1 MVTAIGQKATELSRT
16 NPWWRG
22 GPWAAT
28 DVDLRRVEARSLGY
42 HADCLDNLTP
52 GGLYLLR
59 GPRRVG
65 KTVVVK
71 QTIEHLLADGIPP
84 TSIVRVAADGWS
96 AKDLRTVVQNAALPP
111 TPVGAAHWWFLDE
124 VTAVTGEWAQQVK
137 WLRDNDPDFAEATV
151 VLTGSS
157 AGELT
162 EAAGVLAGRRGTITA
177 ADRTLLP
184 MGFRTFARLLDP
196 GLPDDVERLP
206 LSGLRGKDP
215 ATSYHGLL
223 PWLDTLIRLWERYLA
238 YGGFPVSVSAARDG
252 LSVPADFVN
261 DIFNVVF
268 KDAFSGSR
276 LSTTTT
282 SALVERVMSSMASPL
297 NMSNI
302 AADLGLDAQ
311 VVRRHVNYLRDAY
324 LVWQCP
330 QKADKSW
337 TPRERAQDKVYAID
351 PLVARLAHLRS
362 PERLDVDPTVLTEM
376 LLGMAVQRAAYA
388 AGTAWAD
395 DQFLFYERTPTR
407 KEIDFVAQ
415 PLAGVALE
423 GKYSDTVRWAGS
435 AATVNASQWAVIL
448 ATRSVLDTG
457 ASTDAGRCPQRSLPI
472 YSTADPCPAA
482 RTLDALGCRS
492 CERNPVSTQWLYV
505 TPVSVWP

>member
-1 MVTAIGQKATELSRT
+1 MVTAIGQKAIEMSRT

-28 DVDLRRVEARSLGY
+28 DVDLRQARDRSLGY
-42 HADCLDNLTP
+42 QSDCLDDLTP

-71 QTIEHLLADGIPP
+71 QTIERLLAEGAPP

-96 AKDLRTVVQNAALPP
+96 AKDLRTVVQNTALPP
-111 TPVGAAHWWFLDE
+111 VPGGAARWWFLDE
-124 VTAVTGEWAQQVK
+124 VTAVTGEWARQIK
-137 WLRDNDPDFAEATV
+137 WLRDNDPEFAVATV

-157 AGELT
+157 AGQLT
-162 EAAGVLAGRRGTITA
+162 AASGVLAGRRGPITR

-184 MGFRTFARLLDP
+184 MGFRTFSRLLDP
-196 GLPDDVERLP
+196 VLPDAERLP
-206 LSGLRGKDP
+206 LSGLRGRN
-215 ATSYHGLL
+215 AAASYQGLL

-252 LSVPADFVN
+252 QPVPPHFVN
-261 DIFNVVF
+261 DIFDVVF
-268 KDAFSGSR
+268 KDAFAGSR

-302 AADLGLDAQ
+302 AADLDLAAES
-311 VVRRHVNYLRDAY
+311 VRRHVNYLRDGY
-324 LVWQCP
+324 LVWHCP
-330 QKADKSW
+330 QKEGKSW
-337 TPRERAQDKVYAID
+337 TPRELAQDKVYAID

-362 PERLDVDPTVLTEM
+362 PERADVDPTVLTEM
-376 LLGMAVQRAAYA
+376 LLGMAIHRAAYA

-395 DQFLFYERTPTR
+395 DQFLFHARTPAR

-423 GKYSDTVRWAGS
+423 CKYSDTGRWAGE
-435 AATVNASQWAVIL
+435 AATVNSSQWAGIL
-448 ATRSVLDTG
+448 ATRSVLDTSAG
-457 ASTDAGRCPQRSLPI
+457 TDSDAW
-472 YSTADPCPAA
+472 AVPAA
-482 RTLDALGCRS
+482 FLAYLLDS
-492 CERNPVSTQWLYV
+492 
-505 TPVSVWP
+505 